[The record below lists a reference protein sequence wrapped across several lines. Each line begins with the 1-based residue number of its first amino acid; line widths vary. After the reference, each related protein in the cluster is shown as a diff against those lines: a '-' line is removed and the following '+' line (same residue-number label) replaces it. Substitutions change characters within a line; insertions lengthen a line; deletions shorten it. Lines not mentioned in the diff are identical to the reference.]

1 MKIFCEP
8 ETITRH
14 RRLFDCWVTIFL
26 LALLAGPGSTVAQE
40 TGGTLRTTFNNPTPA
55 AYDIF
60 GGSVAALGTD
70 RVLIGA
76 EGAGEAYLFNL
87 TGTLL
92 TTFTNPTPSGDSFG
106 ATVAAVG
113 NGQVLIGAYNFT
125 ASYQGQPRQI
135 GRAYLLTTNGVLL
148 TTFTNPSPATVQAF
162 SFGGVAAVGSDHV
175 LIAGVPGGNIGEPS
189 SGGVF
194 LFRTNGA
201 LITTFTNP
209 TPAIANSFG
218 WPVAALGSDRVIIGA
233 PYDNTGASGAGL
245 AYLYS
250 TNGTMLTTFTNPAPL
265 ADDNFGTGIA
275 AVGNDRVLISA
286 VDYGGVRGGGT
297 AYLFNTNGT
306 LLTTFINP
314 NPAVYDYFGWAV
326 AAVGT
331 DRVLI
336 GAYQDNTGAFRAG
349 VAYLFSTNGTLLNT
363 ITNPTPASQD
373 FFGVSVAAVGNDHVI
388 IGSVWKDTGAT
399 DAGAAY
405 LFALSDPALSIARAN
420 ALITISWPSPSTGF
434 VLQQNTDLN
443 TANWT
448 TPTETVTDNGATKS
462 VNFSPAPGN
471 RFFRLFKP

>member
-1 MKIFCEP
+1 MKTNCNP
-8 ETITRH
+8 QTNTHHRQLPDGWVIT
-14 RRLFDCWVTIFL
+14 LL
-26 LALLAGPGSTVAQE
+26 LALLLSAGSASAQ
-40 TGGTLRTTFNNPTPA
+40 GANPRLLTTFNNPTPA
-55 AYDIF
+55 AYDMF

-76 EGAGEAYLFNL
+76 EGAREAYLFNL
-87 TGTLL
+87 SGTLL

-125 ASYQGQPRQI
+125 ASYQGQLRQI

-162 SFGGVAAVGSDHV
+162 SFGGVAALGSDHV
-175 LIAGVPGGNIGEPS
+175 LIAGVPGGNIGTPY

-209 TPAIANSFG
+209 VPAEANGFG
-218 WPVAALGSDRVIIGA
+218 LGTTAFGNDRVLIGA
-233 PYDNTGASGAGL
+233 PYANTGASAAGV
-245 AYLYS
+245 AYLFS
-250 TNGTMLTTFTNPAPL
+250 ANGILLTTFTNPAPL

-286 VDYGGVRGGGT
+286 IDYGGVRGGGT
-297 AYLFNTNGT
+297 AYLFDTNGT
-306 LLTTFINP
+306 LITTFINP
-314 NPAVYDYFGWAV
+314 NPAVNDYFGWAV
-326 AAVGT
+326 SAVGT

-336 GAYQDNTGAFRAG
+336 GAYQDNTGAFQAG
-349 VAYLFSTNGTLLNT
+349 AAYLFSTNGTLLAT

-373 FFGVSVAAVGNDHVI
+373 FFGVSVAAVGNDQVI

-405 LFALSDPALSIARAN
+405 LFALSNPSLAIVRSD

-448 TPTETVTDNGATKS
+448 TPSEIVTDNGTTKS
-462 VNFSPAPGN
+462 ISVSPAPGN